1 MYNTGINQQRRLR
14 AMNEYIIEYI
24 LTNNPDKEHVIT
36 IYAKSHDE
44 VKLSAK
50 EYMGAYGFIT
60 GMKLV
65 LEVGEQ

>member
-1 MYNTGINQQRRLR
+1 
-14 AMNEYIIEYI
+14 MNEYIIEYI